1 MPFNLTYGMKV
12 VILVEIG
19 VTSLRRKFFSEDSNE
34 DQLKLNLDCLG
45 EVRNEASKR
54 IAKNQ
59 QKMTRY
65 YNQRVRLKG
74 FSIGDLV

>member
-19 VTSLRRKFFSEDSNE
+19 VTSLRRKFFSEDSND
-34 DQLKLNLDCLG
+34 DQLKLNLDYLG

-54 IAKNQ
+54 IAKYQ

>member
-1 MPFNLTYGMKV
+1 MKV

-19 VTSLRRKFFSEDSNE
+19 VTSLRRKFFSEDSND
-34 DQLKLNLDCLG
+34 DQLKLNSDCMG

-54 IAKNQ
+54 IAKYQ

-74 FSIGDLV
+74 FSIGDLI